1 MDNWT
6 RRKFFLATLTGG
18 IAAGT
23 RRLFGATDSNP
34 QTSSQLLT
42 ISRTPQQRKAFVR

>member
-23 RRLFGATDSNP
+23 RRLFGATVP
-34 QTSSQLLT
+34 TRKPLQLLT
-42 ISRTPQQRKAFVR
+42 TSRTPQQRKAFVR

>member
-1 MDNWT
+1 MEKWT

-23 RRLFGATDSNP
+23 RRLFGATIRPANLAAIADDFADS
-34 QTSSQLLT
+34 SGS
-42 ISRTPQQRKAFVR
+42 AHGVVR